1 MMTRTWTKWMPVAAM
16 LAAAMLTGGSPASAE
31 TVDPWSLPLSARST
45 LAIGNAT
52 RVVRPDGS
60 PAPIAAG
67 SMVLL
72 DERVYVGTIHATNH
86 VRSKLLA
93 EVDGDVVVTRG
104 TVDFGNQTH
113 VTGDVT
119 AAGALL
125 VGVSSSVDGDV
136 TSITGD
142 VTIARLSSVAG
153 NVFAGASYFGER
165 DIVVGAPGT
174 VVQAVGDSIIRDRSE
189 YFGDIEHEG
198 AIQFPGVGEP
208 TLHGTVTQLAPG
220 SLSAPALSDWSLSEL
235 ALAAVAPGFDI
246 VRARSDD
253 GVTIIPPGEHRGLS
267 IDRGATAR
275 LVSGDYTF
283 DQILANSDARLE
295 VDLSAPPHTLRIRVR
310 NDVRLGRRFVMSVG
324 SADPAVQAAAA
335 AAILVES
342 TGGIRVSPDATL
354 FGTFLSDD
362 TMSLGKRTNQIGAA
376 WSGASLKVGRD
387 ATLTWVRSVFAPAD

>member
-1 MMTRTWTKWMPVAAM
+1 MAMRSWTKWM
-16 LAAAMLTGGSPASAE
+16 LAAAMVVGGAAQAE
-31 TVDPWSLPLSARST
+31 TVSPWALPFSARST

-52 RVVRPDGS
+52 RVVHPDGS
-60 PAPIAAG
+60 AAPIAAG

-72 DERVYVGTIHATNH
+72 DERVYVGTIHAGSH

-93 EVDGDVVVTRG
+93 EVDGDVFVTRG

-119 AAGALL
+119 AAGKLL
-125 VGVSSSVDGDV
+125 VGVSSTVDGDV
-136 TSITGD
+136 TAITGD
-142 VTIARLSSVAG
+142 VTIARLSTVGG
-153 NVFAGASYFGER
+153 NVFAGAAYYGER

-174 VVQAVGDSIIRDRSE
+174 VVQVVGDSIVRDRSE

-208 TLHGTVTQLAPG
+208 TLHGTVTQLPSG
-220 SLSAPALSDWSLSEL
+220 SLSAPALPAWSLTELEL
-235 ALAAVAPGFDI
+235 ADVPPGFDT

-253 GVTIIPPGEHRGLS
+253 GVVEIPPGAHRGLS

-275 LVSGDYTF
+275 LVAGDYTF

-295 VDLSAPPHTLRIRVR
+295 VDLSAPPHTLRVRVR

-324 SADPAVQAAAA
+324 SAEAAVRQAAA

-342 TGGIRVSPDATL
+342 TGAIRVSPDATL
-354 FGTFLSDD
+354 FGTFLADD

-376 WSGASLKVGRD
+376 WSGSSLKVGRD
-387 ATLTWVRSVFAPAD
+387 TTLTWVPSVFAPPGN